1 MTMRGFEAVV
11 IGAGANGLVAA
22 TSLGRAGL
30 KVLLLERNET
40 PGGQGRLVEFA
51 PGFRAAP
58 LGLDPGWV
66 PPVVARTL
74 GLRTLARAAL
84 DSPVSVVLEPGRALT
99 LSRNAV
105 RAADAI
111 RAHSGRDAS
120 KWPAF
125 TARLRKLA
133 GFLEVLYQTPAP
145 DIDARSLGEILPLL
159 GIGRRFRALGRVD
172 MVEFLRTLPMSVWE
186 ILDDWFECAPLKA
199 AVAAGGV
206 QDLQQGPR
214 SGATGFVLLHHLVG
228 APAGSVRG
236 RVPWRAGPAAFT
248 EAAERA
254 ARAEGVTV
262 RAGAPVAGIRVR
274 EDAVSGVV
282 LESGEEIDAKLV
294 LSTVSPART
303 FLEWVDPVW
312 LDPEFLHAVRNIRY
326 RGCTALVLY
335 ALEALPELGGLSP
348 RDALEG
354 VVTLTPSLESLE
366 RASDAAKYGTVS
378 EKPHVELTA
387 PSLAWP
393 DLAPAGKHVLA
404 ARVQYAPYR
413 LKDGVAWDA
422 GRRDALADSVTAT
435 IERIAPGFSSRILHR
450 AAWSPRDL
458 EECFGLREGA
468 PSQGELGL
476 DQVLFMRPV
485 PGFGRYATPITGLYW
500 GGVGTHPGPGI
511 LGGPGWLA
519 ARRMLGDRR
528 RRGGTA

>member
-1 MTMRGFEAVV
+1 
-11 IGAGANGLVAA
+11 
-22 TSLGRAGL
+22 
-30 KVLLLERNET
+30 
-40 PGGQGRLVEFA
+40 
-51 PGFRAAP
+51 
-58 LGLDPGWV
+58 
-66 PPVVARTL
+66 VVARTL

-99 LSRNAV
+99 LSRDAV
-105 RAADAI
+105 RASDAI

-248 EAAERA
+248 EAAEKA

-262 RAGAPVAGIRVR
+262 RAGAPVAGVRVR

-282 LESGEEIDAKLV
+282 LESGE
-294 LSTVSPART
+294 
-303 FLEWVDPVW
+303 
-312 LDPEFLHAVRNIRY
+312 
-326 RGCTALVLY
+326 
-335 ALEALPELGGLSP
+335 
-348 RDALEG
+348 
-354 VVTLTPSLESLE
+354 
-366 RASDAAKYGTVS
+366 
-378 EKPHVELTA
+378 
-387 PSLAWP
+387 
-393 DLAPAGKHVLA
+393 
-404 ARVQYAPYR
+404 
-413 LKDGVAWDA
+413 
-422 GRRDALADSVTAT
+422 
-435 IERIAPGFSSRILHR
+435 
-450 AAWSPRDL
+450 
-458 EECFGLREGA
+458 
-468 PSQGELGL
+468 
-476 DQVLFMRPV
+476 
-485 PGFGRYATPITGLYW
+485 
-500 GGVGTHPGPGI
+500 
-511 LGGPGWLA
+511 
-519 ARRMLGDRR
+519 
-528 RRGGTA
+528 